1 MFPLVFHPAP
11 TNYDFVETDLTG
23 KPIRTFMLRAKV
35 RNYLA
40 RLFWTLFWIINALIG
55 LPFKSLRTV
64 LTTVVLELFLSFR
77 INTILKSIRLS
88 NQNNLQGK

>member
-11 TNYDFVETDLTG
+11 TNYDFVGTDLTG

-35 RNYLA
+35 QNYLA

-64 LTTVVLELFLSFR
+64 PTTVVLELFLSFR
-77 INTILKSIRLS
+77 TNTILKSIRLS